1 MQEIINRI
9 NHLSLESNQEDVE
22 ALLNE
27 LKASLIQNP
36 DVSKS
41 ILNANFIKSVEY
53 WIQL

>member
-9 NHLSLESNQEDVE
+9 NNLSLESNEDEVE
-22 ALLNE
+22 AILSE
-27 LKASLIQNP
+27 LKDSLIQNP

-41 ILNANFIKSVEY
+41 ILNANFINSIEY

>member
-9 NHLSLESNQEDVE
+9 NNLSLESNEEEVGE
-22 ALLNE
+22 LLSE
-27 LKASLIQNP
+27 LKNSLIQNP

-41 ILNANFIKSVEY
+41 ILNANFINSVEN